1 MKTKLSYFQKI
12 IKSKGLEPVND
23 IDLKKQVVVGVLTTP
38 RKRGRYPLPA
48 GKDARL
54 KIEMTAAAR
63 DKGIFMYFFYP
74 ECIGES
80 RQTIIGHTYRPKRKG
95 GGEWVRGVFPLPD
108 IIYNRLSFRKD
119 EAQKQVQQLLSN
131 LESNPSTH
139 VFNSRFLHKWE
150 IHCSLRQNSLSADL
164 VPETLLF
171 KEQNLYKML
180 SKYPELFIKP
190 LNNSVGKGIIKVQ
203 RGSKYFDYKL
213 AASDM
218 DWSRC
223 TSKKQLYS
231 SLKSIID
238 GSDSQDKYLIQKGID
253 LAKFNGRIFDIR
265 CQVQKNNQGQWV
277 FTGAGV
283 RVAARNKFVT
293 HVPNGGYRAS
303 YSRVIKK
310 VFGKSPLTMEY
321 LDQQLKYICQVVPY
335 VLENSLGINLG
346 ILSIDI
352 GIDKAGLMQIIEIN
366 SKPASFDEDDI
377 RQKHLDHL
385 NGYFLY
391 LGNLANTNRK
401 GD

>member
-1 MKTKLSYFQKI
+1 MKTKLSDFQNI
-12 IKSKGLEPVND
+12 IKSKGFEPVND

-38 RKRGRYPLPA
+38 RKKGIYPLPA

-74 ECIGES
+74 ESIGES

-108 IIYNRLSFRKD
+108 IVYNRLSFRTD
-119 EAQKQVQQLLSN
+119 EAQKQVQQLLSQ
-131 LESNPSTH
+131 LKLNPSIH

-150 IHCSLRQNSLSADL
+150 VHISLSQNTLSMDL
-164 VPETLLF
+164 VPETCLF
-171 KEQNLYKML
+171 KEHNLYRML

-190 LNNSVGKGIIKVQ
+190 LNNSIGKGIIKVH
-203 RGSKYFDYKL
+203 RGSKHFDYKL

-253 LAKFNGRIFDIR
+253 LAKFNGRIFDLR
-265 CQVQKNNQGQWV
+265 SQVQKNNQGKWV
-277 FTGAGV
+277 FTGVGV

-310 VFGKSPLTMEY
+310 VFGESPLMMQH

-335 VLENSLGINLG
+335 VLEKSLGMNLG

-352 GIDKAGLMQIIEIN
+352 GIDKTGQMQIIEVN

-377 RQKHLDHL
+377 RKKHLDNL

-391 LGNLANTNRK
+391 LSNSPK
-401 GD
+401 ID